1 MPASRVNLI
10 SAIITIGVL
19 AGCGAPRSPKP
30 VNARLEDD
38 SPYSLLSGR
47 WPEGEADVVILA
59 RCKQLTEYAKTT
71 KGDWETHW
79 YFANWEVIKV
89 VQERWDSPNLT
100 FIFADRWPTPESGIK
115 LKKAPLPYW
124 EGQIFAFWLD
134 SSAKVPLIVR
144 QQQRSRV
151 PPHGLLQRPTLDYR
165 KPEDR
170 SLYERVVNAA
180 AEAVRSEGE
189 TKGGFQLVEEYED
202 LFVVEH
208 CSFPRSL
215 AVTVDKGTYEVRWI
229 RPPSRE

>member
-1 MPASRVNLI
+1 MLKSRVK
-10 SAIITIGVL
+10 GVL
-19 AGCGAPRSPKP
+19 IVVILTVFTGCGPPRPPKAQ
-30 VNARLEDD
+30 NARLPEDSAFFTEQD
-38 SPYSLLSGR
+38 AT
-47 WPEGEADVVILA
+47 EADVCVLA
-59 RCKQLTEYAKTT
+59 RCEKIQEYAKTV
-71 KGDWETHW
+71 KGNWEDHW
-79 YFANWEVIKV
+79 YFAEWDVMEVMQGQWE
-89 VQERWDSPNLT
+89 SPTLT
-100 FIFADRWPTPESGIK
+100 LIFTDRWPTPESGIK

-124 EGQIFAFWLD
+124 EGRIFAFWLD

-165 KPEDR
+165 KPEDM

-229 RPPSRE
+229 RPLSRE